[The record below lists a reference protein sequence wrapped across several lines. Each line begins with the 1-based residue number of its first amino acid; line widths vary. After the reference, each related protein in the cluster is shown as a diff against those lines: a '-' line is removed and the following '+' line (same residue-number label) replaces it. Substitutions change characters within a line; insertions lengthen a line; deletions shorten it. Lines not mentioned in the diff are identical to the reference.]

1 MNSNLRSLTWRS
13 WVVLVSLS
21 LLCLTTVTE
30 QAFARDEW
38 YRGLD
43 LEQAVGRASLVL
55 VARVANV
62 SETKL
67 MLGGKAERT
76 LLQFQFEPVQVLKGV
91 FSRDTLPLTSDDI
104 GGYRY
109 GSATRHIEA
118 GQVRLLVLERSSQGY
133 AAHPV
138 APRLDQSLPRL
149 KDPADPLID
158 AVKVLL
164 SVWENHD
171 RAKKVALLL
180 GGLRSGT
187 GPAAIPLL
195 TALQRRSL
203 LAAQMK
209 DAVPVIA
216 KHLDDSSPAVRETA
230 ARTLQSLL
238 EADYLDQKPVR
249 QRSVEAIAASLERM
263 GASAAARVAA
273 IDALAA
279 GGTATTDHRR
289 ARALLELTRS
299 PNTFA
304 ERSSQVLAV
313 GRLKMKLQKNAVL
326 AWLDELPLDAAP
338 EVQQAVGIALA
349 QLDPNE
355 AGKRLQLQ
363 INKKIASGLQVYPE
377 VQAFG
382 ELPAAVAVPLLAEVS
397 KLSLDGMEEMAL
409 VTVCLKIADP
419 SLVPLLADRLDPR
432 EPEIRWQA
440 VEALKKIDTA
450 EAARALQPHLRE
462 EADLLRKLEIAE
474 FLGQH
479 GIRDGY
485 AFAIEHM
492 SERSLREQA
501 VSALAAIRHPQAG
514 EDLRKIL
521 ESSNDPAWKAA
532 AVLALGRIGE
542 ESWVPQFLGIVDDLK
557 HPLAVAALGALG
569 DLKEIRAVA
578 KVGEGLRSRNA
589 EMVAASAEAAGK
601 LLALPGA
608 QADNVSDQLATLLAD
623 GDASPEART
632 AALRSL
638 LILNDPRLN
647 LALANAVRDAGL
659 EGSRLMEQID
669 KHLRERKIALALD

>member
-1 MNSNLRSLTWRS
+1 MNSNVRCVAWRS
-13 WVVLVSLS
+13 WIAFFFLS
-21 LLCLTTVTE
+21 LLCPTL
-30 QAFARDEW
+30 AFAREEW

-43 LEQAVGRASLVL
+43 LEKAVGKASLVL

-67 MLGGKAERT
+67 ILGGKAERT

-91 FSRDTLPLTSDDI
+91 FSRDTLPLTSDDL

-109 GSATRHIEA
+109 GAATRHIEA

-187 GPAAIPLL
+187 GPAAISLL

-209 DAVPVIA
+209 DAVPAIA
-216 KHLDDSSPAVRETA
+216 THLDDSSPAVRETA
-230 ARTLQSLL
+230 ARALQSLL
-238 EADYLDQKPVR
+238 EADYLDQKPMR
-249 QRSVEAIAASLERM
+249 QRSVEAIAAGLERM
-263 GASAAARVAA
+263 GASTTARVAA

-279 GGTATTDHRR
+279 GGTATTDHGR
-289 ARALLELTRS
+289 ARALLELTRPPS
-299 PNTFA
+299 TFA

-313 GRLKMKLQKNAVL
+313 GRLKMKLQQNAVL

-377 VQAFG
+377 INALA
-382 ELPAAVAVPLLAEVS
+382 ELPAAVAIPVLAEVS
-397 KLSLDGMEEMAL
+397 KLSLDEKEEMAL
-409 VTVCLKIADP
+409 VTACLKIADP
-419 SLVPLLADRLDPR
+419 GLVPLLADRLDPR
-432 EPEIRWQA
+432 EPGIRWQA

-474 FLGQH
+474 FLGRH

-501 VSALAAIRHPQAG
+501 VSALAAIRQPQAA

-532 AVLALGRIGE
+532 AVLALGRMGE
-542 ESWVPQFLGIVDDLK
+542 RAWVQRFLEMIEDLK
-557 HPLAVAALGALG
+557 HPLAAAALVALG
-569 DLKEIRAVA
+569 DLKEIRALA
-578 KVGEGLRSRNA
+578 KVREGLRSRSA
-589 EMVAASAEAAGK
+589 EIVAASAEAAGK
-601 LLALPGA
+601 LLALPSA
-608 QADNVSDQLATLLAD
+608 QAEDVNDQLASLLAD
-623 GDASPEART
+623 SDASQGARA

-638 LILNDPRLN
+638 LVLNDGRLT
-647 LALANAVRDAGL
+647 LALAKAVRDADL
-659 EGSRLMEQID
+659 EESRLLEQIE
-669 KHLRERKIALALD
+669 KQLRARKITLALN